1 MLSNRRSSSMNIR
14 QMSYNFY
21 DSARKFIAPSLL
33 HSQSLYE
40 NVLES
45 HVDAKTRWLDLG
57 CGHQVLPS
65 WRLEQEK
72 KLVGRCRSVVG
83 LDYDSGSLLAH
94 KTITERVRGSITE
107 LPFASSHFDLV
118 TANMVVEH
126 LDNPDIQFREVYRVL
141 KPGGLFIFH
150 TPNALGYL
158 TIGARMVPDR
168 FKDRLVYLLDGR
180 SENDVFETHYKANT
194 RKKIAELAETAGFDL
209 LKIKMLVSEAGFMFV
224 PPLAVPELV
233 WIRLLMTKS
242 LEPLRTTIIAI
253 LKKAA

>member
-1 MLSNRRSSSMNIR
+1 MASNGHSSMNIK

-21 DSARKFIAPSLL
+21 DSARKVIAPSLC
-33 HSQSLYE
+33 HSQDVYE
-40 NVLES
+40 NVLSS
-45 HVDAKTRWLDLG
+45 HVSSHTRWLDLG

-65 WRLEQEK
+65 WRLEQEE
-72 KLVGRCRSVVG
+72 KLVSRCRSVVG
-83 LDYDSGSLLAH
+83 LDYDSDSLKAH
-94 KTITERVRGSITE
+94 KSISQRVRGSITE
-107 LPFASSHFDLV
+107 LPFTSSYFDLV

-126 LDNPDIQFREVYRVL
+126 LDNPDVQFQEVYRVL

-158 TIGARMVPDR
+158 TIGARLVPDR

-194 RKKIAELAETAGFDL
+194 RKRIGELAQSAGFEL
-209 LKIKMLVSEAGFMFV
+209 MKIKMLVSEAGFMFV

-242 LEPLRTTIIAI
+242 LKPLRTTIIAI
-253 LKKAA
+253 LKKTN

>member
-1 MLSNRRSSSMNIR
+1 MLSNRVSSMNIR
-14 QMSYNFY
+14 QISYNFY
-21 DSARKFIAPSLL
+21 DSARKVIAPSLC

-40 NVLES
+40 NVLAS
-45 HVDAKTRWLDLG
+45 HVDSNTRWLDLG
-57 CGHQVLPS
+57 CGHQILPS

-72 KLVGRCRSVVG
+72 DLVSRCRSVVG
-83 LDYDSGSLLAH
+83 LDYDSDSLKAH
-94 KTITERVRGSITE
+94 KTISERVRGSITE
-107 LPFASSHFDLV
+107 LPFTSGYFDLV

-126 LDNPDIQFREVYRVL
+126 LDNPDVQFQEVYRVL
-141 KPGGLFIFH
+141 KPGGLFMFH

-158 TIGARMVPDR
+158 TIGARLVPDR

-194 RKKIAELAETAGFDL
+194 RKKIGEVAQAAGFEL
-209 LKIKMLVSEAGFMFV
+209 MKIKMLVSEAGFMFV

-242 LEPLRTTIIAI
+242 FKPLRTTIIAI

>member
-1 MLSNRRSSSMNIR
+1 MNIR
-14 QMSYNFY
+14 EMSYSFY

-45 HVDAKTRWLDLG
+45 HVNHQTRWLDLG

-65 WRLEQEK
+65 WRLEQER

-83 LDYDSGSLLAH
+83 LDYDTGSLKAH
-94 KTITERVRGSITE
+94 KTITERVRGSITD
-107 LPFASSHFDLV
+107 LPFASGHFDLV

-126 LDNPDIQFREVYRVL
+126 LDDPEAQFQEVYRVL

-158 TIGARMVPDR
+158 TIGARLVPDR

-180 SENDVFETHYKANT
+180 SENDVFDTHYKANT
-194 RKKIAELAETAGFDL
+194 RKRIAELAQTSGFEVT
-209 LKIKMLVSEAGFMFV
+209 KIKMLVSEAGFMFV

-233 WIRLLMTKS
+233 WIRLLMIES
-242 LEPLRTTIIAI
+242 LKPLRTTIIAI
-253 LKKAA
+253 LKKPNDWFA

>member
-1 MLSNRRSSSMNIR
+1 MATGSMNIR
-14 QMSYNFY
+14 QITYNFY
-21 DSARKFIAPSLL
+21 NSARKVIAPTLCN
-33 HSQSLYE
+33 SQVLYE
-40 NVLES
+40 ERLAS
-45 HVDAKTRWLDLG
+45 HVKSNTRWLDLG

-65 WRLEQEK
+65 WRLDQEK

-83 LDYDSGSLLAH
+83 LDYDSGSLQAH

-107 LPFASSHFDLV
+107 LPFASSYFDLV

-158 TIGARMVPDR
+158 TIGARLVPDR
-168 FKDRLVYLLDGR
+168 FKERLVYLLDGR

-194 RKKIAELAETAGFDL
+194 RKKIAEVAQAAGFDL
-209 LKIKMLVSEAGFMFV
+209 MKIKMLVSEAGFMFV

-233 WIRLLMTKS
+233 WIRLLMTKC
-242 LEPLRTTIIAI
+242 LEPLRTTIIAT

>member
-1 MLSNRRSSSMNIR
+1 MLSNNLGSMNIR

-21 DSARKFIAPSLL
+21 DSARKVIAPGLL

-40 NVLES
+40 SVLES
-45 HVDAKTRWLDLG
+45 HVDSGTRWLDLG

-72 KLVGRCRSVVG
+72 KLVSRCRSVVG
-83 LDYDSGSLLAH
+83 LDYDSGSLQAH
-94 KTITERVRGSITE
+94 KTISERVRGSITD

-126 LDNPDIQFREVYRVL
+126 LDNPDLQFREVYRVL

-158 TIGARMVPDR
+158 TIGARLVPDR

-194 RKKIAELAETAGFDL
+194 RKKIGELARASGFEL
-209 LKIKMLVSEAGFMFV
+209 MKIKMLVSEAGFMFV

-233 WIRLLMTKS
+233 WIRLLMTES
-242 LEPLRTTIIAI
+242 LKPLRTTIIAI